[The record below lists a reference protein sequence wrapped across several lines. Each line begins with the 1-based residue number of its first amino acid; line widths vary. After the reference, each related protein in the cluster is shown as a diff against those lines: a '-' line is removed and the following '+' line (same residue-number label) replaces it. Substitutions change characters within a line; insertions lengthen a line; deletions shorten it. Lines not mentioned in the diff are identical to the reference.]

1 MSEERSLAST
11 LSTYL
16 ADVDVTALVEL
27 LVLLLRIAAR
37 SVGQTEG
44 EAEET
49 VARTLAFLRRRLTG
63 DYEVD
68 AFGFDQDFT
77 DSVYLPLLR
86 PLYRKWFRVTAQG
99 LDNVPAEGGALIVAN
114 HAGTIALDA
123 LMTQV
128 AVHDDHP
135 ANRHLRLLGADLVFD
150 TPVFGDFARKSG
162 STLAAHADAQR
173 LLEHGHV
180 VAVWP
185 EGFKGV
191 GKPFS
196 ERYRLQRFGRGGFV
210 AAALRAG
217 VPIIPCS
224 IVGAEETY
232 PMLANLPGLA
242 RLIGLPYVPVTPT
255 FPWLGLLG
263 AIPLPSKWLID
274 FGPPI
279 PTEGLGPEDAED
291 PMVIFDLTDRVRET
305 IQRTLYVLLAQRGPT
320 FG

>member
-1 MSEERSLAST
+1 MTDERR
-11 LSTYL
+11 LSSVVSSYL
-16 ADVDVTALVEL
+16 ADVDVTALVEAV
-27 LVLLLRIAAR
+27 VLMLRTGAR
-37 SVGQTEG
+37 LVGQS
-44 EAEET
+44 EAEAEQT
-49 VARTLAFLRRRLTG
+49 VAQLLAFLRRRLTG
-63 DYEVD
+63 DYEID
-68 AFGFDQDFT
+68 SFGFDRDFT
-77 DSVYLPLLR
+77 DTIYLPILR
-86 PLYRKWFRVTAQG
+86 PLYRTWFRVQVQG
-99 LDNVPAEGGALIVAN
+99 IGNVPDTGGALIVAN

-128 AVHDDHP
+128 AVHDEHP
-135 ANRHLRLLGADLVFD
+135 AKRHLRLLGADLVFD
-150 TPVFGDFARKSG
+150 TPVFGDVARKSG

-173 LLEHGHV
+173 LLESGHV

-242 RLIGLPYVPVTPT
+242 KALGLPYMPVTPT
-255 FPWLGLLG
+255 FPALGLLG
-263 AIPLPSKWLID
+263 MVPLPSKWLID
-274 FGPPI
+274 FGSPLS
-279 PTEGLGPEDAED
+279 TEGLGPQDAED
-291 PMVIFDLTDRVRET
+291 PMVIFDVTDRVRET
-305 IQRTLYVLLAQRGPT
+305 IQRTLYVLLAQRGPA
-320 FG
+320 FF

>member
-1 MSEERSLAST
+1 MSEERQLAST
-11 LSTYL
+11 LTTYL
-16 ADVDVTALVEL
+16 ADIDVTALVEL
-27 LVLLLRIAAR
+27 LVLLLRTAAR
-37 SVGQTEG
+37 TVGQTES

-49 VARTLAFLRRRLTG
+49 VARALAFLRRRITG
-63 DYEVD
+63 EYEVD

-77 DSVYLPLLR
+77 DNVYLPILR
-86 PLYRKWFRVTAQG
+86 PLYRKWFRVSSQG
-99 LDNVPAEGGALIVAN
+99 LDNIPSEGGALIVAN

-135 ANRHLRLLGADLVFD
+135 AGRHLRLLGADLVFD
-150 TPVFGDFARKSG
+150 TPVFGDVARKSG

-242 RLIGLPYVPVTPT
+242 RLVGLPYVPVTPT

-263 AIPLPSKWLID
+263 AIPLPSRWLID

-279 PTEGLGPEDAED
+279 PTEGLGPHDAED

-305 IQRTLYVLLAQRGPT
+305 IQRTLYVLLAQRGPA